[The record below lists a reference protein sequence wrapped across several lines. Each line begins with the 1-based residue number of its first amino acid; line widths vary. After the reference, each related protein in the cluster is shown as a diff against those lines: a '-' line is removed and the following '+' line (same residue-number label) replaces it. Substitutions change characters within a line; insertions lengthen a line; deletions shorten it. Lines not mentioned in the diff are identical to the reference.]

1 MTMDILEIQEY
12 LENRYPFLMIDS
24 VLEGEAGKYMIARKN
39 LSINE
44 WYFVGHFPD
53 NPLMPGA
60 LQLEAMFNTAALCV
74 MTLPNM
80 KGKKSVIS
88 RIANAVFHTSAIPGD
103 VLEVR
108 ADLLSYKRGIAECKA
123 RICCGEVCISQVDLT
138 LAIPQD
144 MILQKGAK

>member
-24 VLEGEAGKYMIARKN
+24 ILEGEAGKYMVARKN

-74 MTLPNM
+74 MTMPNM

-88 RIANAVFHTSAIPGD
+88 RISNAVFHTSALPGD
-103 VLEVR
+103 VLSVR
-108 ADLLSYKRGIAECKA
+108 ADLLSYKRGVGECKA
-123 RICCGEVCISQVDLT
+123 SISCESKCISQVDLT
-138 LAIPQD
+138 LVIPQD
-144 MILQKGAK
+144 LITLK